1 MKTKFIILAVI
12 IASFF
17 PFGCVPK
24 DNVEVQMTIVPDLVS
39 TEASANSMNRASE
52 VISKRLNTALGIPLS
67 DLKLDVAG
75 NQISLTVSKV
85 ESGKAAAIKK
95 VITDYTKLEFLET
108 YGNSEIIGSL
118 SKANSYLRDI
128 KPSPDI
134 KDMDER
140 SIFNAQNP
148 LFGILLPRVNAQGE
162 PLSSCMIGLAAGK
175 DTATVNRYLQM
186 PEVVAFFP
194 QKIKFLWSQIP
205 YKYDKSQ
212 TLYELHAIK
221 ITTPDGKA
229 PVDGSMIISA
239 AALNGKSDSD
249 RRIRLSMNAEGTA
262 KWATVTRENI
272 KRCIA
277 VVLNGHVRSYPV
289 VQNEITGGQ
298 TEITGDFTFEEM
310 KDLAD
315 ILNSGQMPFELKV
328 INEQITR

>member
-1 MKTKFIILAVI
+1 MKTKLIIIAVI

-17 PFGCVPK
+17 IGGCVPK
-24 DNVEVQMTIVPDLVS
+24 DSVEVQMTIVPDLS
-39 TEASANSMNRASE
+39 TSEASPNSMNRAAE
-52 VISKRLNTALGIPLS
+52 VISKRLNSALGIPLS

-75 NQISLTVSKV
+75 NQISLTISKI
-85 ESGKAAAIKK
+85 ESGKTSSIKN

-108 YGNSEIIGSL
+108 YENSEIIGSL
-118 SKANSYLRDI
+118 SKANSYLKDLN
-128 KPSPDI
+128 PMPDV

-140 SIFNAQNP
+140 SAFTAQNP
-148 LFGILLPRVNAQGE
+148 LFGILIPRVNAQGE

-186 PEVVAFFP
+186 PEIKALFP
-194 QKIKFLWSQIP
+194 QNIKFLWSQNP

-221 ITTPDGKA
+221 ITTSDGKA
-229 PVDGSMIISA
+229 PVDGSMITSA
-239 AALNGKSDSD
+239 AALNGKSASD
-249 RRIRLSMNAEGTA
+249 TRIRLSMNAEGKA
-262 KWATVTRENI
+262 KWATETRENI

-298 TEITGDFTFEEM
+298 TEITGDFTLEEV
-310 KDLAD
+310 KELAG